1 MNGSGRSWLSTMK
14 NELTLTFVPHRK
26 WQWTVS
32 GEHYRNEL
40 ADNSYKNVMMVDTK
54 VTYRLSKR
62 VELAANL
69 TNLLDN
75 RSYDYISYSQLS
87 SFESQRQLRGRQ
99 LLFSITLRK

>member
-1 MNGSGRSWLSTMK
+1 
-14 NELTLTFVPHRK
+14 
-26 WQWTVS
+26 
-32 GEHYRNEL
+32 
-40 ADNSYKNVMMVDTK
+40 MMVDTK

-99 LLFSITLRK
+99 LLFR